1 MSLFTPI
8 TVFAHERALEY
19 VDGVCTRV
27 LEPGR
32 HKTARRATYH
42 RVSVLERIVTT
53 APQDVLTSDGVSVRV
68 TAAVRWKVADPQR
81 FAETSAD
88 PTGGVYLAVQVAL
101 RDALVA
107 VDVDVLVREA
117 RLAGDALLEPAR
129 RAGASVG
136 IDVAE
141 VVVKDVILPPELRSA
156 YAELVTSRTRGQ
168 AQLEA
173 ARAETAALRSLANG
187 AKLLDAHPALARLRL
202 VQALPYGSTL
212 KVALDDPARPERE

>member
-1 MSLFTPI
+1 MFTTI
-8 TVFAHERALEY
+8 TVFAHERVLEY

-27 LEPGR
+27 LAPGR
-32 HKTARRATYH
+32 YRTVRRATYH
-42 RVSVLERIVTT
+42 RVPVLERIVTT

-68 TAAVRWKVADPQR
+68 TAAVRWQVADPQR
-81 FAETSAD
+81 FVETVVD
-88 PTGGVYLAVQVAL
+88 PAGVVYLAVQIAL

-107 VDVDVLVREA
+107 VDVDALVREA
-117 RLAGDALLEPAR
+117 RVSGEALAELAR
-129 RAGASVG
+129 RAGAAVG
-136 IDVAE
+136 IEVVE

-156 YAELVTSRTRGQ
+156 YADLVTARTRGQ

-187 AKLLDAHPALARLRL
+187 AKLLDEHPALARVRL

-212 KVALDDPARPERE
+212 KVALDGTGSRDDA

>member
-1 MSLFTPI
+1 MSMFARI
-8 TVFAHERALEY
+8 TVLAHERALEY

-32 HKTARRATYH
+32 YRTARRATYH

-68 TAAVRWKVADPQR
+68 TAAVRWRVADPQR
-81 FAETSAD
+81 YAETTAD
-88 PTGGVYLAVQVAL
+88 PAAVVYLAVQIAL

-117 RLAGDALLEPAR
+117 RLAGDTLLEQAR
-129 RAGASVG
+129 RSASPVG
-136 IDVAE
+136 IDVVE
-141 VVVKDVILPPELRSA
+141 VVVKDVILPPELRVA

-187 AKLLDAHPALARLRL
+187 AKLLDEHPALARVRL

-212 KVALDDPARPERE
+212 KMALDGSGARGE

>member
-1 MSLFTPI
+1 MSLFTTTL
-8 TVFAHERALEY
+8 TVPAHERAVEY

-32 HKTARRATYH
+32 HRTARRATYQ
-42 RVSVLERIVTT
+42 RVAVLERIVTT

-68 TAAVRWKVADPQR
+68 TAAVRWKVSDARRFVETVVDP
-81 FAETSAD
+81 AAV
-88 PTGGVYLAVQVAL
+88 VYLAVQIAL

-117 RLAGDALLEPAR
+117 RLAGDALLERAR
-129 RAGASVG
+129 AAGASVG
-136 IDVAE
+136 IDVVE

-156 YAELVTSRTRGQ
+156 YAELVTARTRGL

-187 AKLLDAHPALARLRL
+187 AKLLDDHPALARLRL
-202 VQALPYGSTL
+202 VQALPYGSKL
-212 KVALDDPARPERE
+212 ELSVEPPD

>member
-1 MSLFTPI
+1 MSIFTTTTL
-8 TVFAHERALEY
+8 TVFAQERALEY

-27 LEPGR
+27 LAPGR

-42 RVSVLERIVTT
+42 RVPVLTRIVTT

-68 TAAVRWKVADPQR
+68 TAAVRWRVADPQR
-81 FAETSAD
+81 FVETVTDAAAV
-88 PTGGVYLAVQVAL
+88 VYLAVQIAL

-107 VDVDVLVREA
+107 VGVDALVREA
-117 RLAGDALLEPAR
+117 RLAGDALVDRAR
-129 RAGASVG
+129 AAGAAVG
-136 IDVAE
+136 IDVVE
-141 VVVKDVILPPELRSA
+141 VVVKDVILPPELRAA
-156 YAELVTSRTRGQ
+156 YAELVTTRTRGQ

-187 AKLLDAHPALARLRL
+187 AKLLDDHPALARLRL

-212 KVALDDPARPERE
+212 ELGLPHQD

>member
-1 MSLFTPI
+1 MFTTI

-27 LEPGR
+27 LAPGR

-53 APQDVLTSDGVSVRV
+53 APQDVLTSDGVSIRV
-68 TAAVRWKVADPQR
+68 TAAVRWKVVDPQR
-81 FAETSAD
+81 FVETVAD
-88 PTGGVYLAVQVAL
+88 PAAVVYLAVQIAL

-107 VDVDVLVREA
+107 VDVDALVREA
-117 RLAGDALLEPAR
+117 RLAGDSLVERAR
-129 RAGASVG
+129 TAGAAVG
-136 IDVAE
+136 IDVVD

-156 YAELVTSRTRGQ
+156 YAELVTTRTRGQ

-187 AKLLDAHPALARLRL
+187 AKLLDDHPALARLRL
-202 VQALPYGSTL
+202 VQALPYGSTVEL
-212 KVALDDPARPERE
+212 GVTERD

>member
-1 MSLFTPI
+1 MSLFTTI

-27 LEPGR
+27 LAPGR

-42 RVSVLERIVTT
+42 RVQVLERIVTT

-68 TAAVRWKVADPQR
+68 TAAVRWKVVDPQR
-81 FAETSAD
+81 FVETVAD
-88 PTGGVYLAVQVAL
+88 AAAVVYLAVQIAL

-107 VDVDVLVREA
+107 VDVDALVREA
-117 RLAGDALLEPAR
+117 RLAGDALVGPAR
-129 RAGASVG
+129 AAGAAVG
-136 IDVAE
+136 IDVVE

-156 YAELVTSRTRGQ
+156 YAELVTTRTRGQ

-187 AKLLDAHPALARLRL
+187 AKLLDDHPALARLRL
-202 VQALPYGSTL
+202 VQALPYGSTVEL
-212 KVALDDPARPERE
+212 GVTERD